1 MPAPASTSPVNPATI
16 GTRRPGFIRPM
27 LLAALLIPLTG
38 CGLGDAG
45 SSAATAAKLKAHEA
59 EQAQA
64 TKARIETQ
72 LDAANQQAEQ
82 RRKEAEAANR

>member
-1 MPAPASTSPVNPATI
+1 MSVSPVPPAFTS
-16 GTRRPGFIRPM
+16 GRTHHFIRP
-27 LLAALLIPLTG
+27 LLLTALLLSLGG

-45 SSAATAAKLKAHEA
+45 SSAATAAKLKAREA
-59 EQAQA
+59 EQTQT
-64 TKARIETQ
+64 TKAAIEAQ

>member
-1 MPAPASTSPVNPATI
+1 MPASLPASIRLSHLSHLSRV
-16 GTRRPGFIRPM
+16 IRPT
-27 LLAALLIPLTG
+27 LLAALLVPLAG

-64 TKARIETQ
+64 TRARIETQ